1 MAAATLANNSSGQ
14 GIVKI
19 FSFTSVADA
28 STFAYS
34 GPVKSWQVSNKTDSS
49 SVNAA
54 FSSGTFTFKVATG
67 TPDVDLWIVL

>member
-14 GIVKI
+14 GIVKV

-34 GPVKSWQVSNKTDSS
+34 GPVKSWTCTNKAASNYVT
-49 SVNAA
+49 AA
-54 FSSGTFTFKVATG
+54 YSAGVFTFKVASG
-67 TPDVDLWIVL
+67 TPDADLWILL